1 MKWGLSH
8 GQTFMDIK
16 WIPDVCATLAV
27 AAFWL
32 SAAIVL
38 LSIARLI
45 SASTTRA
52 IEDMKK

>member
-1 MKWGLSH
+1 MKWERSH

-16 WIPDVCATLAV
+16 MIPDFFATMAV

-45 SASTTRA
+45 AASTDQA
-52 IEDMKK
+52 IRDLKK

>member
-1 MKWGLSH
+1 
-8 GQTFMDIK
+8 MDIK